1 MLVGNSTSTLG
12 HAREKLELNP
22 GSCSWETFPQ
32 NSVMLVGMT
41 GGHRFCPM
49 KIPQFIREVAE
60 LGMQERAG
68 EFQERDGFPTTPR
81 WAGDTNRFMDENPA
95 ARVWPGEIGRSRVS
109 LETVSAVTL
118 PDE

>member
-12 HAREKLELNP
+12 HARENLELNP

-68 EFQERDGFPTTPR
+68 EFQERDG
-81 WAGDTNRFMDENPA
+81 
-95 ARVWPGEIGRSRVS
+95 EIMGRSMCRS
-109 LETVSAVTL
+109 LPNLDGGEKA
-118 PDE
+118 D